1 MIDLN
6 HNSGFVYGG
15 ALTEGVT
22 ARINRLL
29 DDALLA
35 ERQTQPPRSYLGAS
49 RIGEP
54 CSRKLAFEAMG
65 VLPDEGRAL
74 DGHILRIFEAG
85 HVFETLSIRWLRAA
99 GFDLRTEREP
109 APAKAGSGQF
119 GFVTANGRIRGHID
133 GVIVAGPDVGLS
145 WPALWEHK
153 ALNARSWEDL
163 VKKGLK
169 ESKPIYWAQV
179 QIYMAY
185 LDVPVTLFSAL
196 NKNTQELFHEVV
208 QLDPADAQA
217 LSDKAVAIL
226 QAVDAGEL
234 PPRVATAP
242 DFYLCRFCE
251 FAHRCREQSS

>member
-85 HVFETLSIRWLRAA
+85 HVFETL
-99 GFDLRTEREP
+99 
-109 APAKAGSGQF
+109 
-119 GFVTANGRIRGHID
+119 
-133 GVIVAGPDVGLS
+133 
-145 WPALWEHK
+145 
-153 ALNARSWEDL
+153 
-163 VKKGLK
+163 
-169 ESKPIYWAQV
+169 
-179 QIYMAY
+179 
-185 LDVPVTLFSAL
+185 
-196 NKNTQELFHEVV
+196 
-208 QLDPADAQA
+208 
-217 LSDKAVAIL
+217 
-226 QAVDAGEL
+226 
-234 PPRVATAP
+234 
-242 DFYLCRFCE
+242 
-251 FAHRCREQSS
+251 